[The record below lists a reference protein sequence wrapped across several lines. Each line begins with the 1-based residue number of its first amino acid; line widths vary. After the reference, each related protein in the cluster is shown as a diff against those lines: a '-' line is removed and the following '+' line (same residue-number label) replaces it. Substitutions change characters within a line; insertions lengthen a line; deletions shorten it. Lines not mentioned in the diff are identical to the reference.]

1 MPQDMI
7 NKIMTRNMESL
18 ENSGRIQGEFT
29 LNSWRIHAEFSTLRL
44 AANEITA
51 RRQRDYGSFATTLRL
66 VVTLLLMM
74 VVGVNG
80 VWGQDSLLII

>member
-51 RRQRDYGSFATTLRL
+51 RRNPAPDDGCGSEWCEGGWIRGYLFSPKC
-66 VVTLLLMM
+66 
-74 VVGVNG
+74 
-80 VWGQDSLLII
+80 W

>member
-1 MPQDMI
+1 
-7 NKIMTRNMESL
+7 MESL

-51 RRQRDYGSFATTLRL
+51 RRNPASDAGCGSEWRVGTGFL
-66 VVTLLLMM
+66 VDNL
-74 VVGVNG
+74 VNRRIK
-80 VWGQDSLLII
+80 VIV